1 MSNLLLSQLIST
13 YISSWEG
20 HTQSEGSNLIAV
32 QKRLENATIDEI
44 NTEFNSMTQQ
54 GIWVPPLITVF
65 YDELLDRLMNET
77 TFAISTAW
85 QNISEWLAHPFMIL
99 RVGFEETYPVIDT
112 NGLFIRA
119 NNANINTLTLS
130 DDNFSKVIRERI
142 VRLLLHD
149 GLIALVEITPN
160 ELQVVGLVSSQN
172 VDEPVLFPNRIR
184 NPNPSQ
190 IVRIRVKIQETPDWN
205 MVRRMYQALRDNN
218 PVIIDPFQDRL
229 INQLIDANE
238 LEDIIDEEGFT
249 FEGDLAIE
257 VTGRV
262 DQFEEPAEGP

>member
-32 QKRLENATIDEI
+32 QKRIENATIDEI
-44 NTEFNSMTQQ
+44 NIEFNSITQQ
-54 GIWVPPLITVF
+54 GIWVPPLVTVF

-77 TFAISTAW
+77 TFAISTTW

-99 RVGFEETYPVIDT
+99 QVGFEETYHT
-112 NGLFIRA
+112 NGSLIRA
-119 NNANINTLTLS
+119 NNDNINTLTLS

-160 ELQVVGLVSSQN
+160 ELQVVGLVSSRN
-172 VDEPVLFPNRIR
+172 IDEPVLFPNRIR
-184 NPNPSQ
+184 KPNPSQ
-190 IVRIRVKIQETPDWN
+190 IVRIRVNVQETPDWN
-205 MVRRMYQALRDNN
+205 IVRRMYQSLRDNN

-229 INQLIDANE
+229 INQLSSIE
-238 LEDIIDEEGFT
+238 ETSED
-249 FEGDLAIE
+249 L
-257 VTGRV
+257 
-262 DQFEEPAEGP
+262 